1 MRNHALD
8 PANWLAKLQSL
19 KPSCAVPANSGVNT
33 FLKDSEFRSGRHHPY
48 MFILHCLLH
57 DSTRHISNR
66 RANIQFLA
74 LSTTTAAAIAGYLRS
89 SRKEGHS
96 ASSLTVVAIST
107 VRFIEPFI
115 PLDLQD

>member
-33 FLKDSEFRSGRHHPY
+33 FKKDSEFRSGRHHPY

-57 DSTRHISNR
+57 DSLLGTYRIVAQTYSFSHYQPQQLLPSLDTFVQ
-66 RANIQFLA
+66 AGKKDIQPQA
-74 LSTTTAAAIAGYLRS
+74 
-89 SRKEGHS
+89 
-96 ASSLTVVAIST
+96 
-107 VRFIEPFI
+107 
-115 PLDLQD
+115 